1 LMKVIL
7 SGLDEGYS
15 ERTWWRLFWAH
26 LMKVIL
32 SALDEGYSECHLMKV
47 ILSVLDEGYSERT
60 WWRLFQKLVV
70 RTNFYI
76 YVFIIFEYFI
86 GVKSHLVGKAYSNT
100 PKNRKK
106 THPKCSNL
114 EANLEK
120 VI

>member
-1 LMKVIL
+1 
-7 SGLDEGYS
+7 
-15 ERTWWRLFWAH
+15 